1 MSGDAIYSIQ
11 TAWEE
16 SELELKYQ
24 IPYEGS
30 NIWFDAWVMPKG
42 ANKELAHEFLNYLCD
57 PEVAARNM
65 EFIGYTS
72 AIAGDA
78 MLDLVNDWY
87 GVEDGDLAVDLSYFF
102 AGTVSEGKSMIIKT
116 DSDNDNLLLAQ
127 YPTKEIIARCGIMED
142 FGDQNEKLLAM
153 WQRVKANIV
162 PVWIYFVAGGIAVGI
177 VSVIVI
183 NRQSKQMR
191 IKRQKAKV
199 GKK

>member
-1 MSGDAIYSIQ
+1 
-11 TAWEE
+11 
-16 SELELKYQ
+16 
-24 IPYEGS
+24 
-30 NIWFDAWVMPKG
+30 
-42 ANKELAHEFLNYLCD
+42 
-57 PEVAARNM
+57 
-65 EFIGYTS
+65 
-72 AIAGDA
+72 
-78 MLDLVNDWY
+78 
-87 GVEDGDLAVDLSYFF
+87 
-102 AGTVSEGKSMIIKT
+102 
-116 DSDNDNLLLAQ
+116 
-127 YPTKEIIARCGIMED
+127 MED

>member
-1 MSGDAIYSIQ
+1 
-11 TAWEE
+11 
-16 SELELKYQ
+16 
-24 IPYEGS
+24 
-30 NIWFDAWVMPKG
+30 
-42 ANKELAHEFLNYLCD
+42 
-57 PEVAARNM
+57 
-65 EFIGYTS
+65 
-72 AIAGDA
+72 
-78 MLDLVNDWY
+78 
-87 GVEDGDLAVDLSYFF
+87 
-102 AGTVSEGKSMIIKT
+102 MIIET
-116 DSDNDNLLLAQ
+116 DSDNYDLLLAQ